1 MTDHDFYS
9 QFKMDMTQAQE
20 LGFNPYY
27 IEICSGLDDPII
39 INGKE
44 YINLASNNYLGLAT
58 DSRVKQAMHDS
69 IDRFGASMCG
79 TPIASGYVEL
89 YRTLCEKLSQF
100 SGLEDTIIFP
110 SGYQANYSL
119 FPVILGKDD
128 LVIVDHYAHASLI
141 QGIKS
146 IGCKIK
152 PFKHND
158 LDHLTQVLQRSKDY
172 KKIIVVTE
180 SVFSTEGSIAPLDG
194 IVEICSRYGAV
205 PVVDDSHGIGV
216 LGKTGRGILEE
227 KKLKNFPGIYTA
239 SLGKALAGSGGMIA
253 GKKGFIEFLKY
264 SCSGLIYSTAL
275 PPAALAGLLKVLE
288 IMKSDHEEI
297 LKRMWDYKHRIS
309 DALEES
315 GFILSNGKAPITS
328 VIGGSLENTVK
339 IAKALFNNGILSTPF
354 VPPSVPPN
362 GGKVRLI
369 AGANLKEETVSRIIK
384 IIKNELKK
392 ECLD

>member
-1 MTDHDFYS
+1 MTDNDFYS
-9 QFKMDMTQAQE
+9 QFKMDMSQAKE

-58 DSRVKQAMHDS
+58 DSRVKQAMHESLDK
-69 IDRFGASMCG
+69 FGASMCG

-89 YRTLCEKLSQF
+89 YKTLCEKLSEF
-100 SGLEDTIIFP
+100 SGLEDSIIFP
-110 SGYQANYSL
+110 SGYQANYAL

-158 LDHLTQVLQRSKDY
+158 LDHLEQVLRRSKDF

-194 IVEICSRYGAV
+194 ITEICSRYNAV

-227 KKLKNFPGIYTA
+227 KGLKNFPGIYTA
-239 SLGKALAGSGGMIA
+239 SLGKALAGSGGVIA
-253 GKKGFIEFLKY
+253 GKKEFIEFLKY

-275 PPAALAGLLKVLE
+275 PPVVLAGLLKVIDILNN
-288 IMKSDHEEI
+288 DHEKI
-297 LKRMWDYKHRIS
+297 LNRMWDYKHRIS
-309 DALEES
+309 DALKET
-315 GFILSNGKAPITS
+315 GFTLSDGAAPITS
-328 VIGGSLENTVK
+328 IIGGSLENTVK
-339 IAKALFNNGILSTPF
+339 IAKALFKNSILSTPF

-369 AGANLKEETVSRIIK
+369 AGANLKEETVTGIINL
-384 IIKNELKK
+384 IKNELKK
-392 ECLD
+392 ECPG